1 MLAAALP
8 DRRIRRPPGSLILTR
23 YGLRV
28 PDPLKLRRWSRP
40 ACATTATGWK
50 ATRWSIDRRVQQ
62 LIAGQ
67 QRPVPGT
74 GPTASRCCPRP
85 PAQPGRRKPISTCR
99 GTVRPGLPGREP
111 RAWVS
116 RPAGRSRAPDT
127 RCTPG
132 HQSFQ
137 VFPLSTQY
145 RQNAGSYPHLAAV
158 IHWFIHSRPQVTG
171 CNSGNTAAAVAA
183 CNQLIL
189 SWRLPGYPLV
199 PALDHGTHA

>member
-74 GPTASRCCPRP
+74 GREGVPVLSPSAG
-85 PAQPGRRKPISTCR
+85 PAGPAKADQH
-99 GTVRPGLPGREP
+99 LPGH
-111 RAWVS
+111 
-116 RPAGRSRAPDT
+116 RPSRAART
-127 RCTPG
+127 RTPRVG
-132 HQSFQ
+132 VATSRA
-137 VFPLSTQY
+137 FPRT
-145 RQNAGSYPHLAAV
+145 
-158 IHWFIHSRPQVTG
+158 
-171 CNSGNTAAAVAA
+171 
-183 CNQLIL
+183 
-189 SWRLPGYPLV
+189 
-199 PALDHGTHA
+199 

>member
-1 MLAAALP
+1 MGRMRSCKEAGTGCLPPRYRTGVSAARLQVAHLDP
-8 DRRIRRPPGSLILTR
+8 LRIAG
-23 YGLRV
+23 

-40 ACATTATGWK
+40 ACATAAAGWK

-74 GPTASRCCPRP
+74 GPKASRCCPRP

-116 RPAGRSRAPDT
+116 RPAGRSRAPDI

-132 HQSFQ
+132 HQSFR

-145 RQNAGSYPHLAAV
+145 PQNAGSYPHLAAV
-158 IHWFIHSRPQVTG
+158 IHWFIHSPSTG
-171 CNSGNTAAAVAA
+171 Y
-183 CNQLIL
+183 
-189 SWRLPGYPLV
+189 RM
-199 PALDHGTHA
+199 